1 MKTKVM
7 KTKET
12 GEEYRGDED
21 KEAGEQGEDQGETE
35 EPPQEIYRGEETEA
49 QDKRVMLVVKKDN
62 LLSPLNKSKEN
73 RTPSNK
79 RKKKHKDEEE
89 IEEESGEERP
99 YKKKQKHEAEIKQIS
114 PETEI
119 DRQLENTRNAACE
132 QLHHH

>member
-79 RKKKHKDEEE
+79 RKK
-89 IEEESGEERP
+89 
-99 YKKKQKHEAEIKQIS
+99 
-114 PETEI
+114 
-119 DRQLENTRNAACE
+119 
-132 QLHHH
+132 